1 MNAASTGTHPKRQL
15 LLIALVFFGPL
26 LLACWMY
33 YGSSWRPVGRTN
45 HGDLIAPPRP
55 LPALALPRVDGGD
68 VTSTSRTASSA
79 FLGKWSLVYVG
90 DGDCGTDCRRTLY
103 FMRQTHLGLGRLMA
117 RVQRVF
123 LVSHD
128 CCDRA
133 LIEHDYPDLIMLD
146 AQGRGAGPLLAQFPA
161 AASTSIFIVDPRGN
175 LMMRYDANADP
186 KGLRDDLK
194 RLLDLSHIG

>member
-1 MNAASTGTHPKRQL
+1 MSVTRSRTHPRHQL

-26 LLACWMY
+26 LLAFWMY
-33 YGSSWRPVGRTN
+33 YGSSWRPVGRIN

-55 LPALALPRVDGGD
+55 LPALALARVEGSG
-68 VTSTSRTASSA
+68 VATASISGSSA
-79 FLGKWSLVYVG
+79 FRGKWSLVYLG
-90 DGDCGTDCRRTLY
+90 PGDCGAGCRKTLY
-103 FMRQTHLGLGRLMA
+103 FMRQTHLGLGRLMP

-123 LVSHD
+123 LVSRD

-133 LIEHDYPDLIMLD
+133 LIEHDYPDLIVLD
-146 AQGRGAGPLLAQFPA
+146 AQGRAAEPLLRQFPA
-161 AASTSIFIVDPRGN
+161 APSTSIFIVDPRGN

>member
-1 MNAASTGTHPKRQL
+1 MNATPPRTPPQRQL

-26 LLACWMY
+26 LLAFWMY

-55 LPALALPRVDGGD
+55 LPALALPRVEGGSS
-68 VTSTSRTASSA
+68 VPAPLTGSSA

-90 DGDCGTDCRRTLY
+90 PGDCGADCRKTLY
-103 FMRQTHLGLGRLMA
+103 FMRQTHLGLGNLMP

-128 CCDRA
+128 CCDRR
-133 LIEHDYPDLIMLD
+133 LIEHDYPDLLMLD
-146 AQGRGAGPLLAQFPA
+146 AQVA
-161 AASTSIFIVDPRGN
+161 PRG
-175 LMMRYDANADP
+175 RCWRSFPQCARPRSSSSIRAA
-186 KGLRDDLK
+186 
-194 RLLDLSHIG
+194 I

>member
-1 MNAASTGTHPKRQL
+1 MSATPPSGHPRRQL
-15 LLIALVFFGPL
+15 VLIALVFFGPL

-33 YGSSWRPVGRTN
+33 YGSSWRPLGRTN

-55 LPALALPRVDGGD
+55 LPGLALPRIGGS
-68 VTSTSRTASSA
+68 VSPAPLTSSSA

-90 DGDCGTDCRRTLY
+90 AGDCGAECRKTLY
-103 FMRQTHLGLGRLMA
+103 FMRQTHLGLGRLMS

-146 AQGRGAGPLLAQFPA
+146 AQGRAAGPLLAQFPTA
-161 AASTSIFIVDPRGN
+161 PSTSIFIVDPRGN